1 MLLAFITNVL
11 HSANIQ
17 KRAYNGTKEWTKSQ
31 RHMHIAYINGTIA
44 PELYEQNTEK
54 KKLWKQNTNGEMYWA
69 RKKRMKKKTIKRRK
83 MNIQMQR
90 MPRNIAD
97 IKRYY
102 RLYHFSAWLL
112 HSISS
117 TMSAYP
123 AIWRCQ
129 MLVSV

>member
-44 PELYEQNTEK
+44 PELCEQNTEK
-54 KKLWKQNTNGEMYWA
+54 KKYGNRTQTVKCIE
-69 RKKRMKKKTIKRRK
+69 REKKEWKTIKRRK

-123 AIWRCQ
+123 TIWRCQ

>member
-1 MLLAFITNVL
+1 MLLAFITNV

-17 KRAYNGTKEWTKSQ
+17 RRPYNGTKEWTKSQ
-31 RHMHIAYINGTIA
+31 RHMHIAYINGTLA
-44 PELYEQNTEK
+44 PELCEQNTE
-54 KKLWKQNTNGEMYWA
+54 
-69 RKKRMKKKTIKRRK
+69 RKKNYGNRTQTVKCIEREKKWKTIKRRK

-123 AIWRCQ
+123 TIWRCQ